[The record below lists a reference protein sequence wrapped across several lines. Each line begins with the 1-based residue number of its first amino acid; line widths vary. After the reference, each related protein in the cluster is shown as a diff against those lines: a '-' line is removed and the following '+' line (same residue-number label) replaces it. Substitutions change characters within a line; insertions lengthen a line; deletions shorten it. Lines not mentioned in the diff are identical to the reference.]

1 LPAKD
6 SAISFQPLTHYAGPD
21 IPTAIVRP
29 SIIGSTWK
37 EPYAGWID
45 NFNGPAGLSLAAG
58 TGVMRVMPGDRDV
71 LADIVPVDSVV
82 SKSMVCWLVRI
93 RLCVYVCVFSRQPLM
108 PAVQANFTITVPWF
122 IAHRAPAADVR

>member
-93 RLCVYVCVFSRQPLM
+93 RLCVCVLP
-108 PAVQANFTITVPWF
+108 PATYARCSGQLYHHGALVYRSPGA
-122 IAHRAPAADVR
+122 RG